1 MSTMITELYDALKE
15 AGASEASARKAAE
28 TMANYE
34 NRFAR
39 IDAAP
44 ANIATKTDISDIR
57 SEIADAKAEILKWM
71 FGQTIIILGAVIALA
86 KFAH

>member
-1 MSTMITELYDALKE
+1 MSIMITELYDALKE

-39 IDAAP
+39 VDADLAVLKGMTGVNL
-44 ANIATKTDISDIR
+44 AATLAVLFLVIR
-57 SEIADAKAEILKWM
+57 
-71 FGQTIIILGAVIALA
+71 
-86 KFAH
+86 H

>member
-39 IDAAP
+39 IDAAL
-44 ANIATKTDISDIR
+44 ANIATKTDISDVC